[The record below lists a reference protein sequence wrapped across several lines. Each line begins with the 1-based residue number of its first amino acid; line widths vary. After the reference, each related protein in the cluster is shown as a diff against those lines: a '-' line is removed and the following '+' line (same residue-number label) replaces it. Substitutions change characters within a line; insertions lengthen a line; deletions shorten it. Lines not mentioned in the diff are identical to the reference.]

1 MRRDTISNPIF
12 YVFILFFFYFCNHVY
27 PLIQMDVNKRHFDLE
42 LQSVCA
48 EDGGNN
54 KSSNKVDYIDDIAS
68 IVYYF

>member
-1 MRRDTISNPIF
+1 MRRDAISNPIF
-12 YVFILFFFYFCNHVY
+12 CVFILFFYFCNYVY
-27 PLIQMDVNKRHFDLE
+27 PLIQMDVNKRHFYLE

-48 EDGGNN
+48 EGGDNN